1 MLFWLMATAFIV
13 TKFREKMKTN
23 LSARN
28 TEALEPVSP
37 QSVLVERVISVVS
50 TLLASSVL
58 IGAALERFFH

>member
-1 MLFWLMATAFIV
+1 
-13 TKFREKMKTN
+13 MKTN

-58 IGAALERFFH
+58 IGTALERFFY